1 MSHGAR
7 VEAKR
12 QAKDGS
18 TTAVAKVRPF
28 SAATPFFESDS
39 IMNGEPPM
47 RARVSTGLTVA
58 VFVIAAFGADPARAA
73 ECGDTAQGFT
83 AWLEDFKQVA
93 INDGVSPDVVDA
105 ALATA
110 RFDPSVLAHDH
121 GQGGLQGNYAAFA
134 ARHITPGRIKKGK
147 TMLLAYAEPFE
158 KIEHRYGVPA
168 PVLVAIWGL
177 ETDFGADLG
186 QYPTF
191 SALATLAYDC
201 RRAQIYRAELID
213 ALMIVQRGLLPPE
226 HMRGA
231 WAGEIGQTQFMP
243 SAYLKYGVNVEGG
256 GGGDLISSPADALA
270 STANFLRGHGWTAG
284 ARWDEG
290 EPNFAALLEWNSAPV
305 YAKTI
310 ALFADRLAG
319 LEQ

>member
-1 MSHGAR
+1 MRRTNLKTLLFAI
-7 VEAKR
+7 A
-12 QAKDGS
+12 
-18 TTAVAKVRPF
+18 T
-28 SAATPFFESDS
+28 AATLGVMS
-39 IMNGEPPM
+39 
-47 RARVSTGLTVA
+47 
-58 VFVIAAFGADPARAA
+58 ARAA
-73 ECGDTAQGFT
+73 DCGESAAGFNE
-83 AWLEDFKQVA
+83 WLDSFKNVA
-93 INDGVSPDVVDA
+93 IRDGVSLEVVDA
-105 ALATA
+105 ALNGVLY
-110 RFDPSVLAHDH
+110 DPSVSAHDR
-121 GQGGLQGNYAAFA
+121 GQGFGQNFAAFA
-134 ARHITPGRIKKGK
+134 ARHITPGRIKRGK
-147 TMLLAYAEPFE
+147 MMLLAYAEPFE
-158 KIEHRYGVPA
+158 KIEQRFGVPA

-213 ALMIVQRGLLPPE
+213 ALLIVQRGLLRPE
-226 HMRGA
+226 QMRGA

-270 STANFLRGHGWTAG
+270 STANFLRGHGWTPG
-284 ARWDEG
+284 ARWEEG

-310 ALFADRLAG
+310 ALFADRLVG

>member
-1 MSHGAR
+1 MRRTNLKTLLFAI
-7 VEAKR
+7 A
-12 QAKDGS
+12 
-18 TTAVAKVRPF
+18 T
-28 SAATPFFESDS
+28 AATLGVMS
-39 IMNGEPPM
+39 
-47 RARVSTGLTVA
+47 
-58 VFVIAAFGADPARAA
+58 ARAA
-73 ECGDTAQGFT
+73 DCGESAVGFNE
-83 AWLEDFKQVA
+83 WLDSFKNVA
-93 INDGVSPDVVDA
+93 IRNGVSLEVVDA
-105 ALATA
+105 ALNGVLY
-110 RFDPSVLAHDH
+110 DPSVSAHDR
-121 GQGGLQGNYAAFA
+121 GQGFGQNFAAFA
-134 ARHITPGRIKKGK
+134 ARHITPGRIKRGK
-147 TMLLAYAEPFE
+147 MMLLAYAEPFE
-158 KIEHRYGVPA
+158 KIEQRFGVPA

-191 SALATLAYDC
+191 SALVTLAYDC

-213 ALMIVQRGLLPPE
+213 ALLIVQRGLLRPE
-226 HMRGA
+226 QMRGA

-270 STANFLRGHGWTAG
+270 STANFLRGHGWTPG

-310 ALFADRLAG
+310 ALFADRLVG

>member
-1 MSHGAR
+1 
-7 VEAKR
+7 
-12 QAKDGS
+12 
-18 TTAVAKVRPF
+18 
-28 SAATPFFESDS
+28 
-39 IMNGEPPM
+39 M
-47 RARVSTGLTVA
+47 RRTNLKKLL
-58 VFVIAAFGADPARAA
+58 FVIATAATLGVTSARAA
-73 ECGDTAQGFT
+73 DCGESAVGFNE
-83 AWLEDFKQVA
+83 WLDSFKNVA
-93 INDGVSPDVVDA
+93 IRDGVSPEVADA
-105 ALATA
+105 ALNGVLY
-110 RFDPSVLAHDH
+110 DPSVSAHDR
-121 GQGGLQGNYAAFA
+121 GQGFGQNFAAFA
-134 ARHITPGRIKKGK
+134 ARHITPGRIKRGK
-147 TMLLAYAEPFE
+147 MMLLAYAEPFE

-213 ALMIVQRGLLPPE
+213 ALMIVQRGLLLPE
-226 HMRGA
+226 RMRGA

-270 STANFLRGHGWTAG
+270 STANFLHGHGWTPG

-310 ALFADRLAG
+310 ALFADRLEG
-319 LEQ
+319 PEQ

>member
-1 MSHGAR
+1 MRRTNLKTLLFAI
-7 VEAKR
+7 A
-12 QAKDGS
+12 
-18 TTAVAKVRPF
+18 T
-28 SAATPFFESDS
+28 AATLGVMS
-39 IMNGEPPM
+39 
-47 RARVSTGLTVA
+47 
-58 VFVIAAFGADPARAA
+58 ARAA
-73 ECGDTAQGFT
+73 DCGESAAGFNE
-83 AWLEDFKQVA
+83 WLDSFKNVA
-93 INDGVSPDVVDA
+93 IRDGVSLEVVDA
-105 ALATA
+105 ALNGVLY
-110 RFDPSVLAHDH
+110 DPSVSAHDR
-121 GQGGLQGNYAAFA
+121 GQGFGQNFAAFA
-134 ARHITPGRIKKGK
+134 ARHITPGRIKRGK
-147 TMLLAYAEPFE
+147 MMLLAYAEPFE
-158 KIEHRYGVPA
+158 KIEQRFGVPA

-213 ALMIVQRGLLPPE
+213 ALLIVQRGLLRPE
-226 HMRGA
+226 QMRGA

-270 STANFLRGHGWTAG
+270 STANFLRGHGWTPG

-310 ALFADRLAG
+310 ALFADRLVG